1 MQKIII
7 DNKEY
12 DISCNAFTR
21 FQYKSIFGNGI
32 FADIKILKD
41 FSDKQSKIRED
52 LTKKGLN
59 EKEIEEQINS
69 AMMENLDDF
78 LDVITKIAYILIFTA
93 NSKIGSFEDWLKGL
107 NKINLAENWVTEVTE
122 FAVSSFC

>member
-1 MQKIII
+1 MKKIII
-7 DNKEY
+7 DKKEY

-93 NSKIGSFEDWLKGL
+93 DPKIGSFENWLKGL
-107 NKINLAENWVTEVTE
+107 TKIDLSENWVTEVTE